1 MKATVEAEV
10 TQLRQSLGRAL
21 ADVQEARR
29 SAAEAVR
36 LRQVTEQAVQEAEA
50 LRPAEVARV
59 AAQVADADR
68 PAMVASKI
76 DEVQF
81 RRLQEAEQ
89 ARKSLGLLAR
99 LRAAWR
105 GE

>member
-1 MKATVEAEV
+1 
-10 TQLRQSLGRAL
+10 
-21 ADVQEARR
+21 
-29 SAAEAVR
+29 
-36 LRQVTEQAVQEAEA
+36 
-50 LRPAEVARV
+50 
-59 AAQVADADR
+59 
-68 PAMVASKI
+68 VASRV
-76 DEVQF
+76 DEVQL